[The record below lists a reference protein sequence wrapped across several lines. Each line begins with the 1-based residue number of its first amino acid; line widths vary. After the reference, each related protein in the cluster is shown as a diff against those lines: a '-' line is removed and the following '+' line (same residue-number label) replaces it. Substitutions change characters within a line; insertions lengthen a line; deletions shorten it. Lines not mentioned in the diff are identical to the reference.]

1 VKGELVLP
9 GPRGRTR
16 VPPGTLAQIVILA
29 AEQVEGVQLRRR
41 PRRSL
46 EVALDGGGS
55 TATVQVGIVAPH
67 GAVLPRLARDVQVRV
82 REALTAMCALEV
94 ERVDVT
100 VEALS

>member
-1 VKGELVLP
+1 MLS

-16 VPPGTLAQIVILA
+16 IPPGTLAQIVIQA
-29 AEQVEGVQLRRR
+29 TEQVEGAQLRRR

-46 EVALDGGGS
+46 QIEIDGTRAS
-55 TATVQVGIVAPH
+55 VEVGIVAPF
-67 GAVLPRLARDVQVRV
+67 GAVLPSLARDVQRHVRD
-82 REALTAMCALEV
+82 ALRDMCELEV